1 MAHASGWCDNAAWS
15 MRTDG
20 VSIQHDTR
28 IQTAFQYNKA
38 NASGRRGGSCRAHES
53 RRSDIAA
60 RRTYPDGVAGV
71 ARRAH
76 PDDVTSAH

>member
-15 MRTDG
+15 MSPDG

-38 NASGRRGGSCRAHES
+38 NASGRR
-53 RRSDIAA
+53 DTAA
-60 RRTYPDGVAGV
+60 WRVRPDGVAMRYG
-71 ARRAH
+71 AH
-76 PDDVTSAH
+76 IPTM